1 MLRKIAVLNSKV
13 YGKAVVRVDDCDS
26 LQLVGPNN
34 IGKSTLIYA
43 LNFLFIIDGN
53 KMTFS
58 GQRKG
63 DKETIHHYFPTPN
76 QSYTIFEIYKN
87 KAYCILVKRDTE
99 GELEYYHFPAEYRD
113 DLFFREDGAQQRLL
127 KFDEVQERM
136 IEAGL
141 DLVQFK
147 NKSEVFS
154 FVYSRGNDNDA
165 IVWLEENVKS
175 DGLSNNFSKVYRYL
189 INSKLITNKT
199 LKEALIIAD
208 NRENEVLN
216 FSQKNKKDII
226 DLLRLNDEIKN
237 IKNVKTEFL
246 DFREIVNQ
254 YESKSRILSELTYQ
268 FNESYVS
275 TLPEMEERIH
285 KKAKEIND
293 LYTEI
298 GEYLRPKEQDLNRK
312 IGQKESDIN
321 NQTRLM
327 DDKRLALDEISA
339 IEDMEFLNAS
349 LENLEKSRKE
359 IESQITQ
366 VESQR
371 YTSNQIKARLDVLAA
386 SISEKENQQRNYND
400 LLIHKISD
408 DADTR
413 KLLNTVLSERITSLP
428 SGKILDK
435 VKRAAK
441 NLKIFD
447 GEIDISGMSLKEFK
461 SIDEI
466 NEELYELR
474 REEEQFKRLLDTT
487 KNSEKVNDE
496 LKSIKNEIE
505 EIREKMRMLKTKP
518 QIEKELS
525 TFRLEVESLRESKEA
540 LERELK
546 ELTQEILTKEH
557 MLQAMREDRKKT
569 EERVNQLRERK
580 QEVEFLN
587 LKPVECEVTD
597 SLENIYTK
605 MKLHYNDRLELK
617 VTKDKAFDALR
628 HVLKSS
634 IADESEFIRYF
645 EEEVAC
651 LHDKEKSIDGLLQSI
666 STQFANPAYT
676 MMKRFEEFKQF
687 IYTKFNKTLATTRIS
702 NIESLQ
708 IEFLDNKRVLGELAA
723 ISSIQEINGQ
733 MMLDFDQTENLRI
746 LNNYLDNSRKVHFD
760 ELFDIELHLEI
771 KGTIKKVD
779 LANQV
784 ESDGTDRMIRLVII
798 MSIINRLAINEHDNR
813 ITLFIDEVA
822 TIDKQNR
829 PELVKFCR
837 EHNFIP
843 IFAAPDPV
851 PGFSKYY
858 FIYPNKGKIN
868 INERLNAIYSEPLAE
883 MDNQ

>member
-1 MLRKIAVLNSKV
+1 
-13 YGKAVVRVDDCDS
+13 YGMAA
-26 LQLVGPNN
+26 P
-34 IGKSTLIYA
+34 A
-43 LNFLFIIDGN
+43 LAL
-53 KMTFS
+53 
-58 GQRKG
+58 
-63 DKETIHHYFPTPN
+63 
-76 QSYTIFEIYKN
+76 
-87 KAYCILVKRDTE
+87 
-99 GELEYYHFPAEYRD
+99 
-113 DLFFREDGAQQRLL
+113 QQRCQLCHCL
-127 KFDEVQERM
+127 R
-136 IEAGL
+136 
-141 DLVQFK
+141 
-147 NKSEVFS
+147 
-154 FVYSRGNDNDA
+154 
-165 IVWLEENVKS
+165 IV
-175 DGLSNNFSKVYRYL
+175 G
-189 INSKLITNKT
+189 
-199 LKEALIIAD
+199 
-208 NRENEVLN
+208 
-216 FSQKNKKDII
+216 
-226 DLLRLNDEIKN
+226 
-237 IKNVKTEFL
+237 
-246 DFREIVNQ
+246 
-254 YESKSRILSELTYQ
+254 
-268 FNESYVS
+268 
-275 TLPEMEERIH
+275 
-285 KKAKEIND
+285 
-293 LYTEI
+293 
-298 GEYLRPKEQDLNRK
+298 
-312 IGQKESDIN
+312 DIN

-708 IEFLDNKRVLGELAA
+708 IELLDNKRVLGELAA

>member
-76 QSYTIFEIYKN
+76 QSYIIFEIFKN
-87 KAYCILVKRDTE
+87 ASYCILVKRDTE
-99 GELEYYHFPAEYRD
+99 GELEYYRFPSEYKD
-113 DLFFREDGAQQRLL
+113 EYFFREDGAHQRLL
-127 KFDEVQERM
+127 KFDEVQEKLA
-136 IEAGL
+136 ETGL
-141 DLVQFK
+141 ELTSFK

-154 FVYSRGNDNDA
+154 FVYSRGTDNDA

-237 IKNVKTEFL
+237 IKSVKMEFL
-246 DFREIVNQ
+246 DFRELVNL
-254 YESKSRILSELTYQ
+254 YESKSQILSELVYG
-268 FNESYVS
+268 FNKAYEH
-275 TLPEMEERIH
+275 TLPEQEERIH
-285 KKAKEIND
+285 AKGKEINE

-298 GEYLRPKEQDLNRK
+298 QEFLRPKEQDLNRR

-321 NQTRLM
+321 NQMRYVEE
-327 DDKRLALDEISA
+327 KRLILDEINA
-339 IEDMEFLNAS
+339 IESMEFLNES
-349 LENLEKSRKE
+349 MENLEQSRKE
-359 IESQITQ
+359 IESHITQ

-386 SISEKENQQRNYND
+386 SISEKENQAKNYND

-408 DADTR
+408 DANTR
-413 KLLNTVLSERITSLP
+413 KILNTVLSERITSLP
-428 SGKILDK
+428 SGKILEK
-435 VKRAAK
+435 VKKAVK

-447 GEIDISGMSLKEFK
+447 GEIDISGLSMKEFK
-461 SIDEI
+461 SVDEI
-466 NEELYELR
+466 NDELYELR
-474 REEEQFKRLLDTT
+474 REEEQYKRLLDTA
-487 KNSEKVNDE
+487 KNGEKVQEE
-496 LKSIKNEIE
+496 LKSIKNQLE
-505 EIREKMRMLKTKP
+505 EIKEKIKALKNKP
-518 QIEKELS
+518 QLEKEFS
-525 TFRLEVESLRESKEA
+525 TFRLEVERLKEEKETI
-540 LERELK
+540 ERELK
-546 ELTQEILTKEH
+546 DLMHEILTKEH
-557 MLQAMREDRKKT
+557 MLQAIREDRKKT
-569 EERVNQLRERK
+569 EERINQLRERK

-587 LKPVECEVTD
+587 LVPIECDVTE
-597 SLENIYTK
+597 SLDNIYNK
-605 MKLHYNDRLELK
+605 MKIHFSDRIELK
-617 VTKDKAFDALR
+617 QQKDKAFDALR
-628 HVLKSS
+628 HTLKSS

-645 EEEVAC
+645 EEEIAC

-676 MMKRFEEFKQF
+676 LIKRYEEFKQF
-687 IYTKFNKTLATTRIS
+687 IYTKFNATLAQTRIS

-708 IEFLDNKRVLGELAA
+708 IELLDNKRIMGEILA

-733 MMLDFDQTENLRI
+733 MMLEFDQTENLRI
-746 LNNYLDNSRKVHFD
+746 LNNYLDNSRKIHFD

-798 MSIINRLAINEHDNR
+798 MSIINRLAVNHNDNR

-822 TIDKQNR
+822 TIDKHNR

-837 EHNFIP
+837 DHNFIP

-858 FIYPNKGKIN
+858 FIYPSKGKIN
-868 INERLNAIYSEPLAE
+868 INERLNAIYSEPMAE
-883 MDNQ
+883 LDNN

>member
-76 QSYTIFEIYKN
+76 QSYIIFEIFKGSS
-87 KAYCILVKRDTE
+87 YCILIKRDTE
-99 GELEYYHFPAEYRD
+99 GELEYYHFKSEYRD
-113 DLFFREDGAQQRLL
+113 DFFFREDGQQQRLL
-127 KFDEVQERM
+127 KFDEVQEKLA
-136 IEAGL
+136 ETGL
-141 DLVQFK
+141 DLQQFK

-154 FVYSRGNDNDA
+154 FVYSRGTDNEA

-237 IKNVKTEFL
+237 IKSVKMEFL

-254 YESKSRILSELTYQ
+254 YESKSHILSEMVYAFDKAYTIA
-268 FNESYVS
+268 
-275 TLPEMEERIH
+275 LPEMEERIH
-285 KKAKEIND
+285 AKGKEINE

-298 GEYLRPKEQDLNRK
+298 HEFLRPKEQDLNRR

-321 NQTRLM
+321 NQKRYV
-327 DDKRLALDEISA
+327 DEKRLILDEINA
-339 IEDMEFLNAS
+339 IESMEFLAES
-349 LENLEKSRKE
+349 LENLEQSRKE

-386 SISEKENQQRNYND
+386 SVSEKENQARNYND

-408 DADTR
+408 DANTR
-413 KLLNTVLSERITSLP
+413 KILNTVLSERITSLN
-428 SGKILDK
+428 SGKILEK
-435 VKRAAK
+435 VKKATK

-447 GEIDISGMSLKEFK
+447 GEIDISSLSLKEFK

-466 NEELYELR
+466 NDELYELR
-474 REEEQFKRLLDTT
+474 REEENFKRLLDTA
-487 KNSEKVNDE
+487 KNGEQVQEN
-496 LKSIKNEIE
+496 LKRIKDQIE
-505 EIREKMRMLKTKP
+505 EIRDKIKALKTKP
-518 QIEKELS
+518 QIEKEFS
-525 TFRLEVESLRESKEA
+525 TFRLEVEKLKEEKEN

-546 ELTQEILTKEH
+546 DLMHEIMTKEH
-557 MLQAMREDRKKT
+557 MLQAIREDRKKT
-569 EERVNQLRERK
+569 EERINQVRERK
-580 QEVEFLN
+580 QEVDFLN
-587 LKPVECEVTD
+587 LTPVECEVTE
-597 SLENIYTK
+597 SLDQIYNK
-605 MKLHYNDRLELK
+605 MKLHYADRAELK
-617 VTKDKAFDALR
+617 SQKDKAFDALR
-628 HVLKSS
+628 HILKSS
-634 IADESEFIRYF
+634 IADETEFIRYF
-645 EEEVAC
+645 EEEIAC
-651 LHDKEKSIDGLLQSI
+651 LVDKEKSIDGLLQSI

-676 MMKRFEEFKQF
+676 LMKRYEEFKQF
-687 IYTKFNKTLATTRIS
+687 IYTKFNTTLAQTRIS

-708 IEFLDNKRVLGELAA
+708 IELLDNKRILGEIAA

-733 MMLDFDQTENLRI
+733 MMLEFDQTENLRI
-746 LNNYLDNSRKVHFD
+746 LNNYLDNSRKIHFD

-771 KGTIKKVD
+771 KGTVKKVD

-798 MSIINRLAINEHDNR
+798 MSIINRLAVNHNDNR

-822 TIDKQNR
+822 TIDKHNR

-837 EHNFIP
+837 DHNFIP

-858 FIYPNKGKIN
+858 FIYPSKGKIN

-883 MDNQ
+883 MDN